1 MTRLYDPT
9 AASASSHAKLATRV
23 STLQDK
29 VIGLLDISKAKGNVF
44 LDRLEARLH
53 EQCRPRAILRRTKP
67 TFARP
72 APEEL
77 RKELE
82 QHCDL
87 IIEALAD

>member
-9 AASASSHAKLATRV
+9 AAPVASMATLAVRV
-23 STLQDK
+23 PHLRGK
-29 VIGLLDISKAKGNVF
+29 VIGLLDISKAQGNHF
-44 LDRLEARLH
+44 LDRVEEWLH
-53 EQCRPRAILRRTKP
+53 QTHQPKAVLRRMKP

-72 APEEL
+72 APEDM

-82 QHCDL
+82 QQCDL

>member
-1 MTRLYDPT
+1 MAKLYDPT
-9 AASASSHAKLATRV
+9 VTPASSAATLAARV
-23 STLQDK
+23 PDLQNK
-29 VIGLLDISKAKGNVF
+29 VMGVLDISKAKGDIF
-44 LDRLEARLH
+44 LDRLVARLH
-53 EQCRPRAILRRTKP
+53 EQFHPREIIRRTKP

-82 QHCDL
+82 QQCDL